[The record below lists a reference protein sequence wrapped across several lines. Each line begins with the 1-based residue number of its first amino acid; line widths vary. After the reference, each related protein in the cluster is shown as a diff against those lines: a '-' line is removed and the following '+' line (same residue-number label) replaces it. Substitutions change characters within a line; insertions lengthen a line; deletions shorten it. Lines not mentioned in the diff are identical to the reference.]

1 MKKLFKLVLALVL
14 VLGMAA
20 CGTGNGGTDTP
31 ADDEPEKV
39 EFAIWHTFTKDQE
52 QLLND
57 LANEFMAAHEG
68 VTIKVHGGY
77 DSNDF
82 NGTVTNAVTNGV
94 GPQLIFQYTSFAKS
108 FEGYDLL
115 LPLEDYWDFKLAD
128 ICPAGYVEEAS
139 AFEDGKV
146 YTAPIQTTGP
156 VLFYNKTIY
165 DSLGLSE
172 PRTWEDLKVAS
183 KKIHDELGI
192 VGFGCDG
199 KLTDLA
205 QIFIYQ
211 SHDGAYVDLENNKV
225 LWNDEKTVEWMN
237 YWAEGVREGYFQL
250 KAQAADGYTS
260 GDINSQLVGA
270 YMGSSAGL
278 PYLYPEENG
287 WELAVTTVP
296 VIDEESVEV
305 VNWNRSAIAF
315 KTDSE
320 ATNQAIAD
328 FVAYFIEQDGRW
340 AKVLNAYSPYY
351 AVQELTEYQEYV
363 SQDIALIALGKQLP
377 NGLVPPTFTG
387 GDIMRE
393 ELHTA
398 FSGVLAEGY
407 DAATALATAAKNS
420 EAAMNE

>member
-1 MKKLFKLVLALVL
+1 M
-14 VLGMAA
+14 
-20 CGTGNGGTDTP
+20 TQ
-31 ADDEPEKV
+31 
-39 EFAIWHTFTKDQE
+39 W
-52 QLLND
+52 
-57 LANEFMAAHEG
+57 
-68 VTIKVHGGY
+68 
-77 DSNDF
+77 
-82 NGTVTNAVTNGV
+82 
-94 GPQLIFQYTSFAKS
+94 
-108 FEGYDLL
+108 
-115 LPLEDYWDFKLAD
+115 
-128 ICPAGYVEEAS
+128 
-139 AFEDGKV
+139 
-146 YTAPIQTTGP
+146 
-156 VLFYNKTIY
+156 
-165 DSLGLSE
+165 
-172 PRTWEDLKVAS
+172 
-183 KKIHDELGI
+183 
-192 VGFGCDG
+192 
-199 KLTDLA
+199 
-205 QIFIYQ
+205 
-211 SHDGAYVDLENNKV
+211 
-225 LWNDEKTVEWMN
+225 VEW
-237 YWAEGVREGYFQL
+237 WAEGVREGYFQL

-398 FSGVLAEGY
+398 FSGVLADGY